1 MKFLKINKL
10 STTVSNFVE
19 NKEDGKF

>member
-10 STTVSNFVE
+10 STTVNNFVE
-19 NKEDGKF
+19 NKEYEKF